1 MTGHTGPRSTRR
13 TLPIRRWLA
22 LALVISIVVPALV
35 AAIAALAQY
44 LPALNAHDQAP
55 SILRTGAGHW
65 TDPTWQAATRKQLV
79 PYGIDFVLIERG
91 RTVYRTSADP
101 LSGTGPNYERL
112 VQRLVI
118 GGTQRRTAYIYSGGG
133 GPGVPNWWS
142 IPLAGGTALLLILGA
157 VAWFLRRTL
166 IRPLAATSN
175 AARRIAAGDLT
186 VELPA
191 SRVREV
197 AQLNTAFLTMS
208 EELRAS
214 LHRQAT
220 LEAERRL
227 FVSAI
232 AHDLR
237 TPLFSLRGYLE
248 GLQEGVATTPEKVAR
263 YVQVCREKAD
273 ALERL
278 IADLFA
284 YTRVEYMEGT
294 LQCAP
299 LDLGILL
306 RKAADGRQRE
316 ADAIGVTL
324 DVGGSLRACVVDGDE
339 QLLGRAVENL
349 LDNALRHTPPGG
361 RIEVR
366 WRPDRSRAEFMIAD
380 TGPGIAP
387 RDLPHLFEPMYRAD
401 QSRSRDTGGT
411 GLGLTIAR
419 RILQAHGGDLVA
431 ANRPT
436 GGAVFSG
443 SVPLLQGAPLGGEAA
458 SQNRIRAG
466 SA

>member
-1 MTGHTGPRSTRR
+1 MTGRTGPLCTRR

-22 LALVISIVVPALV
+22 LALVISILVPALV
-35 AAIAALAQY
+35 AAIAGLTQY
-44 LPALNAHDQAP
+44 LPALIAHDQAP

-79 PYGIDFVLIERG
+79 PYGIDFELIERG
-91 RTVYRTSADP
+91 R
-101 LSGTGPNYERL
+101 
-112 VQRLVI
+112 
-118 GGTQRRTAYIYSGGG
+118 
-133 GPGVPNWWS
+133 
-142 IPLAGGTALLLILGA
+142 
-157 VAWFLRRTL
+157 
-166 IRPLAATSN
+166 
-175 AARRIAAGDLT
+175 AGDLT

-208 EELRAS
+208 DELRAS

-220 LEAERRL
+220 LEEERRL

-316 ADAIGVTL
+316 ADANGVIL
-324 DVGGSLRACVVDGDE
+324 DVGGSLQACVVDGDE

-349 LDNALRHTPPGG
+349 LDNALRYTPPGG

-366 WRPDRSRAEFMIAD
+366 WRPHGNRAELMI
-380 TGPGIAP
+380 
-387 RDLPHLFEPMYRAD
+387 
-401 QSRSRDTGGT
+401 
-411 GLGLTIAR
+411 
-419 RILQAHGGDLVA
+419 
-431 ANRPT
+431 
-436 GGAVFSG
+436 
-443 SVPLLQGAPLGGEAA
+443 
-458 SQNRIRAG
+458 
-466 SA
+466 